1 MNRLIV
7 LIPLLLARAA
17 IVRLLAVLLGVL
29 LLALAF
35 AWPRPAGAEPLLQS
49 AQVQCLRQATPPPPP
64 AGGAVI
70 AGQLDPNTSE
80 PNVVV
85 IPAGATW
92 QTGDCGTGASAI
104 MAHPI
109 SIAVAGPPQ
118 PAALVFEDDQHG
130 LFSPWG
136 AVNVDANAPRA
147 GAFPRPPRVH
157 ANEGTRTTARRV
169 VLLGDLRLVP
179 ELLAQ
184 GLQRHPAHAPRRR
197 RAPITPS
204 GAISVTPR

>member
-1 MNRLIV
+1 M

-70 AGQLDPNTSE
+70 AGPLDPNASE

-92 QTGDCGTGASAI
+92 QTGDCGAGAARI

-130 LFSPWG
+130 LISPWG
-136 AVNVDANAPRA
+136 AVNVDDNSPPQVLFPGHPEFTPTKVRVQPP
-147 GAFPRPPRVH
+147 GASYYSV
-157 ANEGTRTTARRV
+157 NV
-169 VLLGDLRLVP
+169 RLVP

-184 GLQRHPAHAPRRR
+184 GLQRHPAHAPL
-197 RAPITPS
+197 RAALQLRLL
-204 GAISVTPR
+204 GRFQ